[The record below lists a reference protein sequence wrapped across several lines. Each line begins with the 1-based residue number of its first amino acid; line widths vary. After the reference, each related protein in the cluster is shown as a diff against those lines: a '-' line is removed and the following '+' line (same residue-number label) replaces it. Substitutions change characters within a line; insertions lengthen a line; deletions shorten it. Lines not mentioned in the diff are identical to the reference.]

1 MNQQHR
7 TDFYGWTRHQADLL
21 RTKEFSKLDMDHLIE
36 EIESMGNSERS
47 RLRSHLKILL
57 MHMLKKS
64 YQPEMATV
72 SWDLSIEGANLE
84 VQEIISENPSLKPE
98 LKEILIKSY
107 SLSRINAAKETMLNI
122 DIFPEECPWTLKDIF
137 PDLEKKYW

>member
-1 MNQQHR
+1 
-7 TDFYGWTRHQADLL
+7 
-21 RTKEFSKLDMDHLIE
+21 
-36 EIESMGNSERS
+36 
-47 RLRSHLKILL
+47 